1 MAFVFRWWQSLLHAL
16 SLGGSGKD
24 DGWVEPGNEITR
36 AVLSGAVMGLSR
48 FQNETIEVSAI
59 AVAAALVPTEPDLP
73 IVEHL
78 SGVEVEALAAEQQRE
93 AQTIRPRKRRG
104 HRAA

>member
-1 MAFVFRWWQSLLHAL
+1 MAFVFRWWQSFLHAL
-16 SLGGSGKD
+16 SLGGNSKD

-48 FQNETIEVSAI
+48 LGFETIEVPAI
-59 AVAAALVPTEPDLP
+59 AVAEELVAVEHDLP
-73 IVEHL
+73 TVEEL
-78 SGVEVEALAAEQQRE
+78 PGVEVEAPAAAQQRE
-93 AQTIRPRKRRG
+93 APTTRTRKRRG